1 MCTDYFIMLDNAV
14 FFRIVNEYETFKEKA
29 LKVPEDSREMM
40 ELIDYMAEAQ
50 VKLVVELKN
59 NVEVS

>member
-1 MCTDYFIMLDNAV
+1 MLDNAV

-40 ELIDYMAEAQ
+40 ELTDYMAEAQ
-50 VKLVVELKN
+50 AKLVVELKN